1 MQVNQDYLTGLKWPG
16 EQSPADKA
24 EQNNNAKLEQEDF
37 FSLLTQQLAYQDPF
51 KPADNAQMVSQMT
64 SFATSEGINQM
75 SAQLMGLNE
84 VMTSN
89 QALQASSLVGQDVL
103 LPTDLAHW
111 DQTDTVNGV
120 IAAGEGAQNIK
131 VRVEDEKGQLIREIT
146 LDGPQRGNVP
156 FSWDGLNEQ
165 GEPAPVGKY
174 KFKVNALMGDQRE
187 DLNALMFARVNSV
200 TLGSGENPTLV
211 NLSGLGG
218 LPLSQVLEISGRKP
232 A

>member
-1 MQVNQDYLTGLKWPG
+1 MQVNQDYLNGLKWPG
-16 EQSPADKA
+16 EQSPAEKA

-64 SFATSEGINQM
+64 SFSTSEGINQM
-75 SAQLMGLNE
+75 SEQLAGLNE

-103 LPTDLAHW
+103 LPSDLAYW
-111 DQTDTVNGV
+111 DKGDAVNGI
-120 IAAGEGAQNIK
+120 IAAGEGAQNVK
-131 VRVEDEKGQLIREIT
+131 VRVEDESGQLIREIT

-174 KFKVNALMGDQRE
+174 KFKVNALIDNERE
-187 DLNALMFARVNSV
+187 DLNPLMFARVNSV
-200 TLGSGENPTLV
+200 TLGSGESPTLV

-218 LPLSQVLEISGRKP
+218 IPLSQVLEIAGRKP